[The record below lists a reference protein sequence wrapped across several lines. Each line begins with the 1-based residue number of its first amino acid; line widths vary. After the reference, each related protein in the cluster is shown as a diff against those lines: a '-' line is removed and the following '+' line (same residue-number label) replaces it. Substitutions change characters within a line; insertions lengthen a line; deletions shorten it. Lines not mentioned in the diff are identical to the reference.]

1 MKEVF
6 VTLALFLVL
15 IAATFAAVVFITGGL

>member
-6 VTLALFLVL
+6 VTLALFLAL
-15 IAATFAAVVFITGGL
+15 IAATFATVVFITGGL